1 VLGREADILFI
12 TEVVRNSDTA
22 VLWRGDTLSAREL
35 ADDTV
40 EEVVTVPVG
49 GYAASGT
56 EVYIQLRPVLTHTVE
71 VDAGTGFLFMEESA
85 SGLARRVKWM
95 TDEGTATGSAL
106 LAVEARPN
114 PASQTT
120 ELRIEARDAGVVSIT
135 LYNLVGQP
143 MKTVPSIE
151 LRGGGVHHQLLDLGE
166 LPPGTYLLVAQQ
178 GAHKATTKV
187 TVVER

>member
-1 VLGREADILFI
+1 MLGREADILFI

-40 EEVVTVPVG
+40 EE
-49 GYAASGT
+49 
-56 EVYIQLRPVLTHTVE
+56 
-71 VDAGTGFLFMEESA
+71 SA

-114 PASQTT
+114 PASQTKIISFFF
-120 ELRIEARDAGVVSIT
+120 LHF
-135 LYNLVGQP
+135 P
-143 MKTVPSIE
+143 P
-151 LRGGGVHHQLLDLGE
+151 LL
-166 LPPGTYLLVAQQ
+166 
-178 GAHKATTKV
+178 
-187 TVVER
+187 